1 MALPASAKAGVLA
14 VRPNEVFLCAPSCGV
29 RQFRTDCAL
38 ASGTTQREVYRKS
51 AAPVVCDWLNG
62 INGCLFVFGQTG
74 SGKTHT
80 MFGPDEDSAA
90 TLSYDNAVSPQRG
103 LVPRVLAEAL
113 AHVEAQN
120 AGSRGGDVQL
130 QLSYVEVY
138 GDEVTDLLR
147 AGGSV
152 GVWKGVAA
160 KTVLSG
166 RVAMPVH
173 NAADAEK
180 MLREADKSKRR
191 AATAMNERS
200 SRAHAVMVLQ
210 LSQRKHDG
218 QEVQSQ
224 LCLADLGGSEQLK
237 RSKAEGQQLEEAVK
251 INLGLLS
258 LKQCMEALNR
268 GASHIPYQSSMLTSI
283 LQGALGGTS
292 RTCVVVTGS
301 MDPLDTNETMHA
313 LRFGEVCGAVE
324 NKASL
329 SVNTSAA
336 AVAAMDVQLKELLDQ
351 IQKEEKWVQ
360 YKVERDDLDGKEV
373 VMQSKLVGAE
383 GVRKEYE
390 ELLKTRAALLGI

>member
-1 MALPASAKAGVLA
+1 
-14 VRPNEVFLCAPSCGV
+14 
-29 RQFRTDCAL
+29 
-38 ASGTTQREVYRKS
+38 
-51 AAPVVCDWLNG
+51 
-62 INGCLFVFGQTG
+62 
-74 SGKTHT
+74 
-80 MFGPDEDSAA
+80 
-90 TLSYDNAVSPQRG
+90 
-103 LVPRVLAEAL
+103 
-113 AHVEAQN
+113 VEAQN